1 MEYPLWLE
9 IVLAISL
16 SFALMGLGAWM
27 LFTMATKA
35 MNAAAR
41 LEAKR
46 TNRETEALDNWKQAY
61 DAEHTEHLNDVADL
75 ITKLQD
81 ERYLNAENMKEAD
94 RQIKDLL
101 RQIKEKDALLK
112 LVKVADL

>member
-46 TNRETEALDNWKQAY
+46 TNKETEALDNWKQAY

-75 ITKLQD
+75 TNEVL
-81 ERYLNAENMKEAD
+81 
-94 RQIKDLL
+94 
-101 RQIKEKDALLK
+101 ALKREIELK
-112 LVKVADL
+112 NLILSKVKVADL

>member
-9 IVLAISL
+9 IVLALSL

-27 LFTMATKA
+27 LFTVATKA

-46 TNRETEALDNWKQAY
+46 TNKETEALDSWKNAY
-61 DAEHTEHLNDVADL
+61 EAEHTEHLNDVADL
-75 ITKLQD
+75 TNEVL
-81 ERYLNAENMKEAD
+81 
-94 RQIKDLL
+94 
-101 RQIKEKDALLK
+101 ALKREIELK
-112 LVKVADL
+112 NLILSKVKVSDL

>member
-46 TNRETEALDNWKQAY
+46 TNKETEALDSWKNAY
-61 DAEHTEHLNDVADL
+61 EAEHAEHLNDVADL
-75 ITKLQD
+75 TLKIQGL
-81 ERYLNAENMKEAD
+81 ERE
-94 RQIKDLL
+94 IK
-101 RQIKEKDALLK
+101 IKNQVLAK
-112 LVKVADL
+112 VKVADL

>member
-9 IVLAISL
+9 IVLALSL

-46 TNRETEALDNWKQAY
+46 TNRETEALDSWKNAY
-61 DAEHTEHLNDVADL
+61 EAEHTEHLNDVADL
-75 ITKLQD
+75 TNEVL
-81 ERYLNAENMKEAD
+81 
-94 RQIKDLL
+94 
-101 RQIKEKDALLK
+101 ALKREIELK
-112 LVKVADL
+112 NLILSKVKVSDL